1 MKKATL
7 ISILISGLLIL
18 AGPVQS
24 QGSAT
29 DSAQSVDFETV
40 KENVKKRI
48 QDVVMGEIDVA
59 NKRMAVMG
67 RLESIAQ
74 TTLSIDTNEDV
85 RLASTSATTAFIR
98 LPGKSNISFDE
109 VSIDDYIIALGP
121 LDESR
126 VLNAQQ
132 VLAYDE
138 MPGDPVKIAFYGL
151 VEEFNRGRNSTT
163 IVLKNPATQE
173 SLTIVTDKNSTLEL
187 AVTRDIR
194 RALTADDVVEAGS
207 RVLAIYTPAS
217 SEKSQ
222 AILARLLLR
231 PPVTSLNPETDG
243 ADHVPAELQP

>member
-1 MKKATL
+1 MKKTGL
-7 ISILISGLLIL
+7 ITILFTGLLIV

-24 QGSAT
+24 QEQAT

-85 RLASTSATTAFIR
+85 RLASTSANTAYIR

-109 VSIDDYIIALGP
+109 VSIDDYVIALGT

-132 VLAYDE
+132 VLAYEE
-138 MPGDPVKIAFYGL
+138 MPVDPVNLSFYGL

-163 IVLKNPATQE
+163 LVLKNPATQE
-173 SLTIVTDKNSTLEL
+173 TITLITDKNSTLEL

-194 RALTADDVVEAGS
+194 RALTADDAVELGS
-207 RVLAIYTPAS
+207 RALVIYTPAPS
-217 SEKSQ
+217 GKSQ
-222 AILARLLLR
+222 SILAHLLLR
-231 PPVTSLNPETDG
+231 PPVNSLSPETDG